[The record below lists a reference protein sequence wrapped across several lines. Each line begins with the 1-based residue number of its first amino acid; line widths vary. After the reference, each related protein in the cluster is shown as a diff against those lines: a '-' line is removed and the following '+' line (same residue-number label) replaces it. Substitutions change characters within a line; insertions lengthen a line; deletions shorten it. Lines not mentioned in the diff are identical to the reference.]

1 MIKYEETK
9 IRLYERYIRDVVND
23 IVRRIDFDKLESQ
36 NITFLDKAK
45 TRFGFDNKNGWR
57 FLTSCLDTI
66 GDSQFAII
74 TFLNHKIENGK
85 QFNTGENYLRIYGVL
100 SAVYIQQQATLK
112 LCDLF
117 KTGNLSLLKTDFDK
131 LDISFLR
138 HCISA
143 HPINY
148 DNSGQKVSY
157 KIDRNSINDS
167 GILSIRDQNNS
178 SKEYNIYSCLNIY
191 LKKIENQLELISL
204 KLVSSSYK
212 TSESKVTELKNKL
225 GKIKNYR

>member
-1 MIKYEETK
+1 MIEYEKTK
-9 IRLYERYIRDVVND
+9 IRLYEGYIRDVVNG
-23 IVRRIDFDKLESQ
+23 IVRRIDFDKLDSQ
-36 NITFLDKAK
+36 NITFLEKIK
-45 TRFGFDNKNGWR
+45 TRLGFDHKNGWK

-74 TFLNHKIENGK
+74 TFFNHKIANDK

-100 SAVYIQQQATLK
+100 SAVYIQQQAILK
-112 LCDLF
+112 LSDLF
-117 KTGNLSLLKTDFDK
+117 KTGSLSLLKTDFDK

-148 DNSGQKVSY
+148 DNLGEKVSY
-157 KIDRNSINDS
+157 KIDRNSMNDS

-178 SKEYNIYSCLNIY
+178 SKDYNIYSFLNIY
-191 LKKIENQLELISL
+191 LTKVEDQLELISL

-212 TSESKVTELKNKL
+212 TSESKLSELKNKL
-225 GKIKNYR
+225 GEIKFYR